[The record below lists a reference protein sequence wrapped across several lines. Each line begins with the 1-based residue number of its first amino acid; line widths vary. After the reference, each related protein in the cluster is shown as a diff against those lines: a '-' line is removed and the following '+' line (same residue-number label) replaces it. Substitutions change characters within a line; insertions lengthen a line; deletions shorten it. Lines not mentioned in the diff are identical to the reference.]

1 MSPICFSTLEQ
12 PPIYLTKSITFP
24 PHSSGTETTDVSS
37 YNLGPNAVVLGG
49 GAVGSYS
56 GGNTIASSWN
66 VELSSN
72 QQTVNWNW
80 DSNAGGPITLGALGA
95 VILDFA

>member
-24 PHSSGTETTDVSS
+24 NLSSGTETTDVSS

-56 GGNTIASSWN
+56 GGVTVASSWN
-66 VELSSN
+66 VELSPD

-80 DSNAGGPITLGALGA
+80 DCNGRGSTLDGLGA